1 MERYSIEFEKRVYDK
16 QPFNRVVERSFTE
29 FGLQPTASI
38 KTVDQFFRD
47 YEDLYYTIPA
57 TGSANSHQYLVER
70 SSLMYKLQEDL
81 VDIQPLLDEITNL
94 KNQVIQDQQT
104 IADLQLRIASSSIG

>member
-1 MERYSIEFEKRVYDK
+1 MEKFNIGFEKRVYEK
-16 QPFNRVVERSFTE
+16 QPFERVVDRSFSE
-29 FGLQPTASI
+29 FGQQPTESI

-47 YEDLYYTIPA
+47 YEELYYAIPA

-81 VDIQPLLDEITNL
+81 VDIQPLLDEITL
-94 KNQVIQDQQT
+94 LRNQVIQDQQV
-104 IADLQLRIASSSIG
+104 ISDLRVQVASASIG